1 MDRAETLRRALD
13 RREQAWPAPLEWH
26 AEIGSTSDRLKDLA
40 RAGALEWTVVLA
52 DRQTQGRGREG
63 RRWFSPPGGLYLSVL
78 VRPRESALP
87 VLPLAAGVAVG
98 EAATAHGVH
107 AELKWPNDVL
117 AGGRK
122 IGGVLCE
129 ASSGPS
135 GVEWVVV
142 GIGLNLL
149 ARQGDLG
156 AELRD
161 HATSFAIE
169 TGEAPDVED
178 VAADVLARW
187 RHWYDAVRVNPAQA
201 VAAWRARAVSWW
213 GQPAEVLTASSV
225 VRGRLRDVDEDGAL
239 IVDLPEGGSRRVLS
253 GEVRRLRRAGE
264 R

>member
-1 MDRAETLRRALD
+1 MDRALRLRLALAH
-13 RREQAWPAPLEWH
+13 REQAWPAPLEWH
-26 AEIGSTSDRLKDLA
+26 EEIGSTSDRLKDLA
-40 RAGALEWTVVLA
+40 RAAAPAWTVVLA
-52 DRQTQGRGREG
+52 DRQTSGRGREG
-63 RRWFSPPGGLYLSVL
+63 RRWVSPPGGLYLSVL
-78 VRPRESALP
+78 VRPREAALP

-98 EAATAHGVH
+98 EAVGAQGVH

-129 ASSGPS
+129 ASSGPA
-135 GVEWVVV
+135 GLEWVVV
-142 GIGLNLL
+142 GVGLNLG

-156 AELRD
+156 PELRD
-161 HATSFAIE
+161 GATSVVIE
-169 TGEAPDVED
+169 TGEVPEVED

-187 RHWYDAVRVNPAQA
+187 RHWYDAVKVSPASA

-213 GQPAEVLTASSV
+213 GQPAEVLTASTV
-225 VRGRLRDVDEDGAL
+225 VRGRLRDVDDDGAL
-239 IVDLPEGGSRRVLS
+239 ILDLPEGGSRRVLS